1 MRLLYQL
8 NAAFTAIIIIIMS
21 LTAFFVYS
29 LLMDLLVQDE
39 LRQLEGRAE
48 VLRNIANEQNPSERV
63 AQLSQFIQD
72 SNFPIV
78 LFDRYGEEVL
88 FSTLPA
94 ETAQKWVEN
103 YDGDLIEEEVWEGHQ
118 GESYVVYDLGFA
130 PSRSGMILVI
140 ATPLDDLQVVQAIF
154 AQRMTGVFFIGLML
168 AIIMGYFLT
177 RKLVTPLTR
186 LKQEVKKIEKRQF
199 SQVQPV
205 KSSGEIKEVEQS
217 VRQMAHELERYI
229 TSQKQFF
236 QNASHELKT
245 PLMSIQGYAE
255 GIRDGVFEKD
265 AADKGLTVIVSE
277 TERLKKIVN
286 EMILLAK
293 LDSDEDVYHPQ
304 ATNVIDVITQ
314 AKDRLVPLAKE
325 RDIEL
330 RLESDGAFHTFVDRE
345 RILQA
350 LINMIGN
357 GIRHANHEVIL
368 LSYVE
373 GDSLRIL
380 VTDDGDGIPEEL
392 LPQLFERFIK
402 GKQGETGL
410 GLAISRAIVQ
420 RSGGTIQAYNNKGQN
435 GATFEMKLSKRMS
448 SLRSDIIE
456 EGNDSRKKERDDNG
470 S

>member
-1 MRLLYQL
+1 MKLLYQL
-8 NAAFTAIIIIIMS
+8 NAAFTAIIIVIMS
-21 LTAFFVYS
+21 LTAFFIYS

-48 VLRNIANEQNPSERV
+48 VLKNIANEQNPSERV
-63 AQLSQFIQD
+63 AQLSKFIQD
-72 SNFPIV
+72 SNFPML

-94 ETAQKWVEN
+94 ETAKTWVEN
-103 YDGDLIEEEVWEGHQ
+103 YDGELIEEEVWESHR
-118 GESYVVYDLGFA
+118 GESYVVYDLGFE
-130 PSRSGMILVI
+130 PSSSGMILVI
-140 ATPLDDLQVVQAIF
+140 ATPFDDLQVVQAIF
-154 AQRMTGVFFIGLML
+154 AGRMIGVFFIGLML

-177 RKLVTPLTR
+177 KKLVTPLTR

-199 SQVQPV
+199 SQVQTV
-205 KSSGEIKEVEQS
+205 KASGEIKEVEQS
-217 VRQMAHELERYI
+217 VRQMAYELERYI

-245 PLMSIQGYAE
+245 PLMAIQGYAE
-255 GIRDGVFEKD
+255 GIRDGVFEKE
-265 AADKGLTVIVSE
+265 AAEKGLTVVVSE

-293 LDSDEDVYHPQ
+293 LDSNEDVYH
-304 ATNVIDVITQ
+304 AEETNVIDVINQ
-314 AKDRLVPLAKE
+314 AKDRLVPLARE

-330 RLESDGAFHTFVDRE
+330 RLEADGTFHTFVDRE

-350 LINMIGN
+350 FINMIGN
-357 GIRHANHEVIL
+357 GVRHANHEVIL
-368 LSYVE
+368 RSYIE
-373 GDSLRIL
+373 GDVLRVL

-392 LPQLFERFIK
+392 LPHLFERFIK

-420 RSGGTIQAYNNKGQN
+420 RSGGTIQAYNNESQN
-435 GATFEMKLSKRMS
+435 GATFEMKLTKRMS
-448 SLRSDIIE
+448 SDE
-456 EGNDSRKKERDDNG
+456 K
-470 S
+470 